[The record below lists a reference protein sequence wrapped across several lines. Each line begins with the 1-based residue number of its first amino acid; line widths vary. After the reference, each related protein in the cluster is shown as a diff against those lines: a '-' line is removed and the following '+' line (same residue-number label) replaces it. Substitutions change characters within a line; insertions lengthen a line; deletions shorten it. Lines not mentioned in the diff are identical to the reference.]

1 MFRFCRAIRREL
13 LEHGKLKGYA
23 GYALGDIVLVV
34 AGILID
40 QIERELDGRIE

>member
-1 MFRFCRAIRREL
+1 MFRFFRAIRREL
-13 LEHGKLKGYA
+13 LENGKLNRYA
-23 GYALGDIVLVV
+23 GNALGEIVLVV